1 MYSKILILTIFV
13 FIGISPINSQ
23 TITKSD
29 ITDLLTQIDEIIS
42 EGDKY
47 QQIRIHAADSLFR
60 VARRSKGYDKITA
73 YKQIYD
79 LYSHFQSDSALRA
92 IRLIEQTDEAKNDK
106 NIHDYATIARG
117 EIMGLMG
124 LYVEAYETLTSVDEN
139 KLSQENRLFLFQTYR
154 SVYGWIADY
163 SSTSIGT
170 AEKYVQ
176 MTNAYRD
183 SILSTET
190 YKVSY
195 DIALADKFIVNGNA
209 EDALKILL
217 SDLKTAHD
225 EELVY
230 LYFNL
235 AEAYRELGDEE
246 KQTYYLAQASICDLK
261 AGVTEYLALP
271 TLAHILYKRGDV
283 ERAYQYIIRS
293 MDDANFCRARLRTM
307 EVSNIFPII
316 DKAYKQFELEHRK
329 GVRTFTIILIV
340 LVVLLLVV
348 IAFVLKQNKKL
359 TITRSKLAEANDNL
373 QTVNIELQNAN
384 THLVKA
390 DRVKEEYIAL
400 FLERCRSYLDAL
412 ENYRHSLLKLAK
424 NNQHD
429 AMMRQLKDHTQIGE
443 EQQRFYRDFDK
454 AFLDIH
460 PEFVTN
466 FNNLLKEEERVV
478 PKSENTLTTEM
489 RIFALIRLG
498 INDSNNI
505 AHFLNYSL
513 ATIYNYR
520 SRITNKSTFTK
531 EEFNERLMKC

>member
-1 MYSKILILTIFV
+1 MHAKILILFIFACFSAATIH
-13 FIGISPINSQ
+13 SNN
-23 TITKSD
+23 ITKND
-29 ITDLLTQIDEIIS
+29 IIDLLTQIDGIID

-47 QQIRIHAADSLFR
+47 QHIRINKADSLYR
-60 VARRSKGYDKITA
+60 VARRSKGYARIDA
-73 YKQIYD
+73 YKQIID
-79 LYSHFQSDSALRA
+79 IYSHFQSDSALRA
-92 IRLIEQTDEAKNDK
+92 INLVEQTDEAKNDK
-106 NIHDYATIARG
+106 DIRDYALIARG
-117 EIMGLMG
+117 EVMGLMG
-124 LYVEAYETLTSVDEN
+124 FYAEANEYLCKVNTSTVS
-139 KLSQENRLFLFQTYR
+139 KENRLFLFQTYR

-163 SSTSIGT
+163 YNSNNST

-176 MTNAYRD
+176 ITNAYRD
-183 SILSTET
+183 SILSAET

-195 DIALADKFIVNGNA
+195 DIALADKHLVNDDAN
-209 EDALKILL
+209 EALKILL
-217 SDLKTAHD
+217 ADLKIAQN

-230 LYFNL
+230 IYFYL
-235 AEAYRELGDEE
+235 AEAYRQLGDEE
-246 KQTYYLAQASICDLK
+246 KQIYYLARTSICDLK

-271 TLAHILYKRGDV
+271 MLAHVICKHGDA
-283 ERAYQYIIRS
+283 ERAYKYIIRS

-316 DKAYKQFELEHRK
+316 DKAYKQIEQDHRK
-329 GVRTFTIILIV
+329 GVRLFTILLILF
-340 LVVLLLVV
+340 VVALLGVV
-348 IAFVLKQNKKL
+348 CFMLKQNKKL
-359 TITRSKLAEANDNL
+359 TTTRSKLAEANDNL
-373 QTVNIELQNAN
+373 QSVNNELQKAN
-384 THLVKA
+384 THLMKT

-429 AMMRQLKDHTQIGE
+429 AMMRQLKDHNQIGE

-460 PEFVTN
+460 PDFVTN
-466 FNNLLKEEERVV
+466 FNNLLKEEERVI
-478 PKSENTLTTEM
+478 PKNENTLTTEM

-520 SRITNKSTFTK
+520 SRIINKSSFSK